1 MGVHFTS
8 VFAIFCKFKII
19 PKVKLGKTKTVQTV
33 VGQGQNLGQEVFV
46 FIRARDNDNL
56 LRVLTE
62 MARNGGMA
70 SGYIFKTVNKAFIMW
85 EFERKRGIRDGDKG
99 LV

>member
-1 MGVHFTS
+1 M
-8 VFAIFCKFKII
+8 
-19 PKVKLGKTKTVQTV
+19 
-33 VGQGQNLGQEVFV
+33 
-46 FIRARDNDNL
+46 IRARDNDNL

-70 SGYIFKTVNKAFIMW
+70 SGYIFKTVNKAFILW
-85 EFERKRGIRDGDKG
+85 EFERKRGTRDGDKG